1 MEFRSF
7 SEWQGK
13 LFYKNILR
21 VFFYFIFFFKCLLFI
36 VLFHTAHVV
45 STVGTGCNWTAPFVL
60 KMDRWLDN
68 LFLHSFFPSLFP
80 VKLFDLSLPDREIL
94 IKNISFF
101 LSFFFLSFFFLSFS
115 LFNFSSCGYKRLY

>member
-21 VFFYFIFFFKCLLFI
+21 VFFPFLFFFFSFFFKCLLFI

-101 LSFFFLSFFFLSFS
+101 LFSFFLFSFFLSV
-115 LFNFSSCGYKRLY
+115 